1 MSPKLQAVKAALERI
16 DDPQVWGRSREVV
29 VKELQSACTAAGFS
43 MSRAIED
50 WARYQVAVG
59 ESTEQLVEV
68 VEPEPEQEGLFG

>member
-1 MSPKLQAVKAALERI
+1 MSPKLEALKAALEKL
-16 DDPQVWGRSREVV
+16 DDPKIWGAAREVA
-29 VKELQSACTAAGFS
+29 VKALQSACTAAGFS

-59 ESTEQLVEV
+59 ESAEQLVEV